1 MPAPQ
6 DPDRELLARAAGG
19 DAAAVTELYRRHA
32 GAALRAAR
40 SVTQNQDDAADAVSE
55 SFARMLQSLQAGR
68 LGLEVQFRA
77 YLVTASRRAAIDL
90 VRSADRTRPTGR
102 LEELDMTAGGPQPP
116 DRLMA
121 AADASLVGMAFR
133 SLPGRW
139 REVLWLTE
147 VDGLAPKQAAVVLG
161 LSANGTAQLALRAR
175 AALRSRYHQQAQE
188 APASRACSARSP
200 APAHQPS
207 ETC

>member
-1 MPAPQ
+1 MPAHQ
-6 DPDRELLARAAGG
+6 DPDRELVARAASG
-19 DAAAVTELYRRHA
+19 DAPAVAELYRRHA
-32 GAALRAAR
+32 RAALRAAR
-40 SVTQNQDDAADAVSE
+40 SVTQNHDDAADAVSE

-90 VRSADRTRPTGR
+90 VRSADRTRPTGQ

-121 AADASLVGMAFR
+121 AADASLVGTAFR

-147 VDGLAPKQAAVVLG
+147 VDGLAPKQAALLLG

-175 AALRSRYHQQAQE
+175 AGLRSRYQQAQE
-188 APASRACSARSP
+188 APPVRSCDAR
-200 APAHQPS
+200 
-207 ETC
+207 